1 MGPLSS
7 SAAARSHLAS
17 SDVAFFTMK
26 LIYFDMQGRAE
37 FSRLLLAQ
45 AGVQYEDKRI
55 SQAEWEKLK
64 PTMPFAELPALEVDG
79 QTIVQSLAIAR
90 FIAKKH
96 GLAGNG
102 DMEAAKADMI
112 VDGCS
117 DFINK
122 VVFPLHFEKD
132 AGKKFPDVW
141 TTVSAKAP
149 KIAAHVE
156 MVFALPN
163 IKKWVET

>member
-7 SAAARSHLAS
+7 SAAARLHLE

-79 QTIVQSLAIAR
+79 QTIVQSLATWR
-90 FIAKKH
+90 WCSLCPTSRS
-96 GLAGNG
+96 GWRAG
-102 DMEAAKADMI
+102 
-112 VDGCS
+112 
-117 DFINK
+117 
-122 VVFPLHFEKD
+122 
-132 AGKKFPDVW
+132 
-141 TTVSAKAP
+141 P
-149 KIAAHVE
+149 K
-156 MVFALPN
+156 
-163 IKKWVET
+163 